1 MEKIKELLNQ
11 ISKIVVKEKTQQEE
25 RRKRG
30 ENFNI
35 FKVLGLSSSE
45 VRLHSAF
52 LAELLNPNGDHGLE
66 DKFLKAFFEIV
77 IGKKTNIDF
86 DTKSAKTYVE
96 YDIGTISEDYKEG
109 GRIDMLIRDQNGAT
123 IIKTKYMRVINLG
136 SSSDTTNSQI
146 KIALMAIISYYT

>member
-11 ISKIVVKEKTQQEE
+11 ISKIVVEEKTQQEE

-52 LAELLNPNGDHGLE
+52 LAELLNPNGDHW
-66 DKFLKAFFEIV
+66 
-77 IGKKTNIDF
+77 
-86 DTKSAKTYVE
+86 
-96 YDIGTISEDYKEG
+96 KES
-109 GRIDMLIRDQNGAT
+109 QF
-123 IIKTKYMRVINLG
+123 RV
-136 SSSDTTNSQI
+136 
-146 KIALMAIISYYT
+146 

>member
-11 ISKIVVKEKTQQEE
+11 ISKIVVEEKTQQEE

-35 FKVLGLSSSE
+35 FNVLGLSSSE

-66 DKFLKAFFEIV
+66 NKFLKAFIEIV
-77 IGKKTNIDF
+77 IGKKTNLDF

-96 YDIGTISEDYKEG
+96 YNIGAISEDYKEG
-109 GRIDMLIRDQNGAT
+109 GRIDILIHDENG
-123 IIKTKYMRVINLG
+123 KSNYN
-136 SSSDTTNSQI
+136 
-146 KIALMAIISYYT
+146 